1 MKKILRV
8 LKLFSLLVIVFIV
21 GYSIFNFQLI
31 KYGIAQL
38 KGQIKILYDAEP
50 IEKKLADAYFPDS
63 LKAKLLL
70 IQEIKKF
77 AHDSLGL
84 IVSKNYSKVY
94 DQKGKPV
101 LWVITAC
108 RAFSMQAYEWNFPLL
123 GNVSYKGFFEKE
135 RGEPEVRRL
144 ENVGYD
150 VEYRTVTGW
159 STLGWFEDPIL
170 SNMLRRSEGQ
180 LAELIIHELTHTTL
194 YLPGSVDYNENFAT
208 YVGEKGAIQFL
219 KYKYGTN
226 GAPYT
231 NYIHYQQDEE
241 IYGDYMVQAVHDL
254 ESLYQR
260 FPTKLHRTEKLKL
273 KYLKIASI
281 MNGIDQLKLFH
292 PERYR
297 FNFKE
302 ETLPNNTFFMSFYR
316 YRKQQNEFDNT
327 PILTASDL
335 AQFIIRQKENATD

>member
-1 MKKILRV
+1 MKKILTA
-8 LKLFSLLVIVFIV
+8 LKLFSILIIVFIV
-21 GYSIFNFQLI
+21 GYCVFNFQLV

-38 KGQIKILYDAEP
+38 KGQVKILYYAEP
-50 IEKKLADAYFPDS
+50 IEKKLADATFPDS
-63 LKAKLLL
+63 LKAKLRL
-70 IQEIKKF
+70 IQEIKTF

-84 IVSKNYSKVY
+84 IVSKNYTKVY

-108 RAFSMQAYEWNFPLL
+108 RAFSMQAYEWNFPFL

-135 RGEPEVRRL
+135 RGEPESKRL
-144 ENVGYD
+144 KQLGYD
-150 VEYRTVTGW
+150 VEYRTVSGW

-208 YVGEKGAIQFL
+208 YVGENGAIQFL

-226 GAPYT
+226 STPYT
-231 NYIHYQQDEE
+231 NYIQYQQDEE
-241 IYGDYMVQAVHDL
+241 IYGDYMVKAVHALD
-254 ESLYQR
+254 SLYQQ
-260 FPTKLHRTEKLKL
+260 FPADLHRIQKLKL
-273 KYLKIASI
+273 KYRKIASI
-281 MNGIDQLKLFH
+281 MKGIDQLKLFH

-316 YRKQQNEFDNT
+316 YRKQQNEFAT
-327 PILTASDL
+327 SPILTAKDL
-335 AQFIIRQKENATD
+335 NEFIIRQKENATY

>member
-1 MKKILRV
+1 MKEILRV

-21 GYSIFNFQLI
+21 GYSIFNFQLV

-38 KGQIKILYDAEP
+38 KGQVKILYHAEP
-50 IEKKLADAYFPDS
+50 IEKKLIDPTFPDS
-63 LKAKLLL
+63 LKAKLRL
-70 IQEIKKF
+70 IQEIKRF

-84 IVSKNYSKVY
+84 IVSKNYTKVF

-101 LWVITAC
+101 LWVITAS
-108 RAFSMQAYEWNFPLL
+108 RAFSMQAYDWNFPFL

-135 RGEPEVRRL
+135 RGEPEFKRL
-144 ENVGYD
+144 EQFGYD
-150 VEYRTVTGW
+150 VEYRPVSAW

-170 SNMLRRSEGQ
+170 SNMLKRSEGQ

-208 YVGEKGAIQFL
+208 YVGENGAIQFL

-226 GAPYT
+226 GTPYT
-231 NYIHYQQDEE
+231 NYIQYQQDEE
-241 IYGDYMVQAVHDL
+241 IYGDYMVKAVHDL
-254 ESLYQR
+254 DSLYQH
-260 FPTKLHRTEKLKL
+260 FPADTHRTQKLKL
-273 KYLKIASI
+273 KYRKIGNI
-281 MNGIDQLKLFH
+281 MKGINQLALFH

-316 YRKQQNEFDNT
+316 YRKQQNEFDIT
-327 PILTASDL
+327 PILTAKDL
-335 AQFIIRQKENATD
+335 AQFIIHHKENATY